1 MTNNSYLKSS
11 IRCIFQLHETAVLAF
26 AFFVCSILSKMK
38 PSKLSEETK
47 IGTSL
52 LKHFFKIRHVSAKFM
67 QKRLK
72 IIPWIMNVILCKPA
86 VFT

>member
-1 MTNNSYLKSS
+1 
-11 IRCIFQLHETAVLAF
+11 
-26 AFFVCSILSKMK
+26 MK

-52 LKHFFKIRHVSAKFM
+52 LKHFFKIRNVSAKFI